1 MKYLKFLEK
10 WDMWSQTTTMKDVE
24 PQYDFASTG
33 KVYYGIH
40 KIHLM
45 RGDNKLEVKAKF
57 DTGAR
62 TSSIDFSVASKLGIS
77 NELLKECKK
86 LEHIDVP
93 KHISR
98 KDQKEIENKYTSDLK
113 SRFPDVVTSV
123 QISKSSSGFSIR
135 AYIKCK
141 IAYYGNII
149 DTEVNLRD
157 RTGMSCEM
165 LVGLKDML

>member
-1 MKYLKFLEK
+1 MKFLEK
-10 WDMWSQTTTMKDVE
+10 WDNWTQTTTMNDVD

-45 RGDNKLEVKAKF
+45 RGNNKVEVKAKF

-77 NELLKECKK
+77 NELLEECKK
-86 LEHIDVP
+86 LDNIDVP

-98 KDQKEIENKYTSDLK
+98 KEQKEIEEKYSKDLK
-113 SRFPDVVTSV
+113 SKFPEEVTSV

-135 AYIKCK
+135 AYIQCK
-141 IAYYGNII
+141 IAYYGNVV